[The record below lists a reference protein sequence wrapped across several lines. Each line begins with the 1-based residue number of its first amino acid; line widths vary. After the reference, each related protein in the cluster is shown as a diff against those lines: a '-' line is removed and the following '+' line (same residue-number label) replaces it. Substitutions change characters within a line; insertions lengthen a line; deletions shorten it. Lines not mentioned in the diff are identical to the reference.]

1 MGMESGAHA
10 GNSQCSHCEGHSEIE
25 RFVSRD
31 CESKLD
37 ASNQRCGERAKGK
50 GSVCRW
56 CSRGLVRRQN
66 KKWEVLP
73 QGCDALACPVAL
85 LTC

>member
-1 MGMESGAHA
+1 MESEVHA

-25 RFVSRD
+25 RFLSRD

-37 ASNQRCGERAKGK
+37 ASNQRCSERAKGK
-50 GSVCRW
+50 GSVCSW
-56 CSRGLVRRQN
+56 CSLGLVRKQD
-66 KKWEVLP
+66 KKWETLL
-73 QGCDALACPVAL
+73 QGSDALACTVVL

>member
-1 MGMESGAHA
+1 MRMESGVHA

-31 CESKLD
+31 RESKLD

-50 GSVCRW
+50 GSVCSW
-56 CSRGLVRRQN
+56 CSRGLVRRR
-66 KKWEVLP
+66 EV
-73 QGCDALACPVAL
+73 GEASFRRDVTLACTVAL